1 MAFKTIFIIVL
12 SVLVTIILMNNT
24 EEIHFWIFGDARI
37 PKLAVLGVMF
47 GLGLIIGFLA
57 GRPRKKMAAAPISDT
72 KPMLDNKQNEAEIES
87 RDYLSDED
95 RDYIK

>member
-1 MAFKTIFIIVL
+1 MGLKTIFIIIV
-12 SVLVTIILMNNT
+12 SVLVTVILMNNT
-24 EEIHFWIFGDARI
+24 DEVHFWIFGDARI

-47 GLGLIIGFLA
+47 VLGFIVGFMA
-57 GRPRKKMAAAPISDT
+57 GRPRKKTALLTHTEPAAGTDKQYHDSD
-72 KPMLDNKQNEAEIES
+72 NER